1 MGLRILAMHF
11 SGHHIVDRGREELF
25 DKLLDPAVL
34 MKCIPG
40 CEELIRAP
48 DGSYQARLG
57 IKRGLFRVS
66 FTGRVTLRDVVRP
79 ERYSLDHDLQGR
91 MGTVS
96 GVIRI
101 ELRPVDAARTEV
113 RFEGDL
119 FLGGL
124 AASLGELALGGA
136 AEIPR
141 EFFAALERTLR
152 EADGR

>member
-1 MGLRILAMHF
+1 MHF
-11 SGHHIVDRGREELF
+11 SGQHIVDRGREELF

-40 CEELIRAP
+40 CEELSRGA
-48 DGSYQARLG
+48 DGVYQARIV
-57 IKRGLFRVS
+57 IKKGFFRAS

-96 GVIRI
+96 GAIRV

-124 AASLGELALGGA
+124 AASLGELVMSGGA
-136 AEIPR
+136 SEIPR

-152 EADGR
+152 EAEGR